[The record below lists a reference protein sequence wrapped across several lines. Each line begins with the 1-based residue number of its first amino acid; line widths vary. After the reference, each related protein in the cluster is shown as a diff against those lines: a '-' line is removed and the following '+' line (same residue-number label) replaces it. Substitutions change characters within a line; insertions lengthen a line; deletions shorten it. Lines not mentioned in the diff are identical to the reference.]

1 MYESSPT
8 ETNQK
13 KDEKEQIMKKIRQL
27 ENQQKILL
35 NRQSDMERRAR
46 TRRLI
51 EHGAILESVFP
62 TLAALPGEEVKA
74 FLLAL
79 SRLPEAAELLKNT
92 VKNEATAYPQDSKGA
107 LMHLVGASSI
117 FFVSPQAAKLI
128 HSAAPPLPTK
138 S

>member
-13 KDEKEQIMKKIRQL
+13 KDKKEQSMKKIRQL

-35 NRQSDMERRAR
+35 NRQRDMERRVR

-62 TLAALPGEEVKA
+62 ELAVLPGEQVKA

-79 SRLPEAAELLKNT
+79 SHLPEAAELLKNT
-92 VKNEATAYPQDSKGA
+92 VKNET
-107 LMHLVGASSI
+107 
-117 FFVSPQAAKLI
+117 
-128 HSAAPPLPTK
+128 TE
-138 S
+138 